1 MAPTLDALPGEFRR
15 IDTVSGQAVAEN
27 IIHVVAYDPDPITY
41 DVTGFGLYDAD
52 GTLIAVHSAETDP
65 ILSKAALATSLFAV
79 DVVLASEIADEI
91 GSASCRERVGPYV

>member
-1 MAPTLDALPGEFRR
+1 MR
-15 IDTVSGQAVAEN
+15 ISDWSSDVCSSDL
-27 IIHVVAYDPDPITY
+27 VAYDPDPITY

-79 DVVLASEIADEI
+79 DVVLASEIADVIEF
-91 GSASCRERVGPYV
+91 GDALFLNPPASETVDRKSVR